1 MMKNSAEARLLIYS
15 QDGLGLGHLRRT
27 TLLATEFL
35 QSCPCAST
43 LTISDSP
50 LGQFFPAA
58 GGHDYL
64 KLPSIRKIAPGQW
77 QPVALASPFDEV
89 HALRRDV
96 IRSAVSTFQP
106 HIILVDHMPV
116 GAMGELMPALEAVQS
131 KSVRVVLGLRD
142 ILDDPETIRQRWQ
155 EEGAFE
161 AIERFYDD
169 VLVYGSQDVFDLAEQ
184 YAWPAAASRR
194 LRYCGYVCSPPS
206 TKPANPVRQRYLGDG
221 GDGELIVAMAGGGA
235 DAYPL
240 FDALLDAVPALS
252 AQRQCTVVIVTGPF
266 LPHAQRLE
274 LLRRAR
280 DQPVHILT
288 SVTDSLS
295 YIAAADLVV
304 AMAGYNTTAEILS
317 LRKPA
322 LLVPRRGPSAEQR
335 TRAWLFAERDW
346 VRWLPPER
354 LDANAL
360 TDAAIASLE
369 GRGNRPASRPD
380 LLGRQVAAARLL
392 AGLHD
397 VAGAQGAWASG
408 SMAVA
413 PISPNEHLLAD
424 G

>member
-1 MMKNSAEARLLIYS
+1 MVNDSDEARLLIYS

-35 QSCPCAST
+35 RSRRCAST

-50 LGQFFPAA
+50 LGQFFAA
-58 GGHDYL
+58 SGGHDYL
-64 KLPSIRKIAPGQW
+64 KLPSIRKAAPGQW

-96 IRSAVSTFQP
+96 IRSAVLTFQP
-106 HIILVDHMPV
+106 HVMLVDHMPV
-116 GAMGELMPALEAVQS
+116 GAMGELRPALEAVQS
-131 KSVRVVLGLRD
+131 KQVRVVLGLRD

-155 EEGAFE
+155 VEGAFE
-161 AIERFYDD
+161 AVERFYDD

-184 YAWPAAASRR
+184 YAWPAEASRR

-206 TKPANPVRQRYLGDG
+206 SQPADPLRERYLGEG
-221 GDGELIVAMAGGGA
+221 ADGELIVAMAGGGA

-240 FDALLDAVPALS
+240 FDALLDAVPTLS

-266 LPHAQRLE
+266 LPQARRLE

-280 DQPVHILT
+280 NQPVHILT
-288 SVTDSLS
+288 SVTDSPR

-317 LRKPA
+317 LGKPA

-335 TRAWLFAERDW
+335 TRARLFAERGW
-346 VRWLPPER
+346 VRWLPPDQ
-354 LDANAL
+354 LDARAL
-360 TDAAIASLE
+360 AEAAAASLD
-369 GRGNRPASRPD
+369 GRDEPPASRPD
-380 LLGRQVAAARLL
+380 LLGREVAAAQLL
-392 AGLHD
+392 DGLRD
-397 VAGAQGAWASG
+397 VVDVSG
-408 SMAVA
+408 ETSEPMAVA
-413 PISPNEHLLAD
+413 PIRTNERLLAER
-424 G
+424 